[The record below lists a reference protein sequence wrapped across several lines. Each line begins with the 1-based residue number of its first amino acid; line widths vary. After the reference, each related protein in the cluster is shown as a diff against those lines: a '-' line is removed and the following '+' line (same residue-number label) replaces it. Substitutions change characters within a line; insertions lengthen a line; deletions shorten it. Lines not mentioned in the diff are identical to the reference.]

1 MRTRALK
8 PIQTT
13 KNVENILSCTEEGQ
27 PLSPIARMFHEPESD
42 VYAVIAIGIQTQIN
56 PEVVKANVVD
66 ILLKQP
72 RLSSMQ
78 VADEKY
84 GGQLKWVRTE
94 VDLDNH
100 VIVRSPD
107 LNVDSADIYVEDYV
121 SNLSR
126 TKISMSIPMWDIHIL
141 NIKTSKAES
150 VCILRVHHSI
160 GDGVSLM
167 SLFMSCCRKV
177 SGPDALPTLQTSK
190 KQKPCS
196 SSGGFLQHFIE
207 LFSVLLIYW
216 NTLVDVVMLLITIL
230 FLDDTKTPLKGPP
243 GVGSTPRRIVHR
255 IVSLDDVKLV
265 KNAMNATINDVM
277 VGVTQAALSRYLN
290 RKYGKNKKGGG
301 GAAGNN
307 NLPKNIRLRATSF
320 VNLRP
325 YLGNEDTSETM
336 KSISD
341 VKLSNLIGYVLF
353 PFTIALREDALDYV
367 RSAKAVG
374 ERKKA
379 TLEAVCTYFMAK
391 TFIKFFGTKLGSFP
405 TQTTFWFSNIPGP
418 QEEITCFGYQV
429 VYIAPTCYGQP
440 NALLI
445 HVLSYA
451 NTMNIVLSVD
461 EEIVPDPHQLCDDLE
476 ESLKLIKDAVIDKG
490 IKVSSPHWVSV
501 TNLTKEL

>member
-1 MRTRALK
+1 MRRTRTLK

-27 PLSPIARMFHEPESD
+27 PLSPMARMFHEPESN
-42 VYAVIAIGIQTQIN
+42 VYIIIVIGFQTQIN
-56 PEVVKANVVD
+56 PEVVKANLVD
-66 ILLKQP
+66 TFLKQP
-72 RLSSMQ
+72 RFSCLQ
-78 VADEKY
+78 VADEKN

-100 VIVRSPD
+100 VKAPSPD
-107 LNVDSADIYVEDYV
+107 LNQVESPDMYVEDYV

-126 TKISMSIPMWDIHIL
+126 TKISMSIPMWDIHLL

-150 VCILRVHHSI
+150 VGILRVHHSI

-167 SLFMSCCRKV
+167 SLFLSCSRKV
-177 SGPDALPTLQTSK
+177 SDPDALPTLPASK

-196 SSGGFLQHFIE
+196 TSSGGFLQHFIK

-216 NTLVDVVMLLITIL
+216 NTLVDVVMFLITIL
-230 FLDDTKTPLKGPP
+230 FLDDTKTPLKGPS

-325 YLGNEDTSETM
+325 YLGNEDISETM
-336 KSISD
+336 KSSSD
-341 VKLSNLIGYVLF
+341 VKLGNLIGYVLF

-367 RSAKAVG
+367 QSAKATG
-374 ERKKA
+374 KRKKA
-379 TLEAVCTYFMAK
+379 TLEAIYTYFMAK
-391 TFIKFFGTKLGSFP
+391 TFNKFFGAKWGSFP
-405 TQTTFWFSNIPGP
+405 TQTTLWFSNVPGP
-418 QEEITCFGYQV
+418 QEEITCFGHQMA
-429 VYIAPTCYGQP
+429 YIAPTCYGQP
-440 NALLI
+440 NALMI
-445 HVLSYA
+445 HVVSYA
-451 NTMNIVLSVD
+451 NKINIILSVD
-461 EEIVPDPHQLCDDLE
+461 EEIVPDPHQFCDDLE
-476 ESLKLIKDAVIDKG
+476 ESLKLIKDAVIYQGLVDCN
-490 IKVSSPHWVSV
+490 VY
-501 TNLTKEL
+501 

>member
-1 MRTRALK
+1 MRTTRALK

-27 PLSPIARMFHEPESD
+27 PLSPMARMFHKPESN
-42 VYAVIAIGIQTQIN
+42 VYIITVIGFQTRIN
-56 PEVVKANVVD
+56 PEVVKANLVD
-66 ILLKQP
+66 TFLKQP
-72 RLSSMQ
+72 RFSCLQASS
-78 VADEKY
+78 VADEKH
-84 GGQLKWVRTE
+84 GGLLKWVRTE

-100 VIVRSPD
+100 VKVISPD
-107 LNVDSADIYVEDYV
+107 LNVDSPDMYVEDYV

-126 TKISMSIPMWDIHIL
+126 TKISMSIPMWDLHLL

-150 VCILRVHHSI
+150 VGILRVHHSI

-167 SLFMSCCRKV
+167 SLFMSCSRKV
-177 SGPDALPTLQTSK
+177 SDPDALPTLPTSK

-196 SSGGFLQHFIE
+196 SSGGLLQHFIK
-207 LFSVLLIYW
+207 LLSVLLIYW
-216 NTLVDVVMLLITIL
+216 NTLVDVVLFLITIL

-301 GAAGNN
+301 GAAGNS

-325 YLGNEDTSETM
+325 YLGNHEDISEMM
-336 KSISD
+336 KSSSN
-341 VKLSNLIGYVLF
+341 VKLGNLIGYVLF
-353 PFTIALREDALDYV
+353 PFTIGLREDALDYI
-367 RSAKAVG
+367 RSAKATG
-374 ERKKA
+374 KRKKA
-379 TLEAVCTYFMAK
+379 TLEAIYTYLMAK
-391 TFIKFFGTKLGSFP
+391 TFNKFFGTKWGGFP
-405 TQTTFWFSNIPGP
+405 TQTTLWFSNVPGP
-418 QEEITCFGYQV
+418 QEEITCFGHEV
-429 VYIAPTCYGQP
+429 AYIAPTCYGQP
-440 NALLI
+440 NALMI
-445 HVLSYA
+445 HVVSYA
-451 NTMNIVLSVD
+451 NKINIIVSVD

-476 ESLKLIKDAVIDKG
+476 ESLKLIKDVVIYKG
-490 IKVSSPHWVSV
+490 LVDCNVY
-501 TNLTKEL
+501 

>member
-1 MRTRALK
+1 MRTRAIK

-66 ILLKQP
+66 ILLQQP
-72 RLSSMQ
+72 RLSSLQ

-177 SGPDALPTLQTSK
+177 SGPDALPTLQTSN

-230 FLDDTKTPLKGPP
+230 FLDDTK
-243 GVGSTPRRIVHR
+243 
-255 IVSLDDVKLV
+255 
-265 KNAMNATINDVM
+265 NAT
-277 VGVTQAALSRYLN
+277 QS
-290 RKYGKNKKGGG
+290 
-301 GAAGNN
+301 
-307 NLPKNIRLRATSF
+307 
-320 VNLRP
+320 
-325 YLGNEDTSETM
+325 
-336 KSISD
+336 
-341 VKLSNLIGYVLF
+341 
-353 PFTIALREDALDYV
+353 
-367 RSAKAVG
+367 
-374 ERKKA
+374 
-379 TLEAVCTYFMAK
+379 
-391 TFIKFFGTKLGSFP
+391 
-405 TQTTFWFSNIPGP
+405 
-418 QEEITCFGYQV
+418 QECHE
-429 VYIAPTCYGQP
+429 CYNQ
-440 NALLI
+440 
-445 HVLSYA
+445 
-451 NTMNIVLSVD
+451 
-461 EEIVPDPHQLCDDLE
+461 
-476 ESLKLIKDAVIDKG
+476 
-490 IKVSSPHWVSV
+490 
-501 TNLTKEL
+501 

>member
-1 MRTRALK
+1 MRRTRALK

-13 KNVENILSCTEEGQ
+13 KNVENILSCTEVGQ
-27 PLSPIARMFHEPESD
+27 PLSPMARKFHEPESN
-42 VYAVIAIGIQTQIN
+42 VYIIIVIGFQTQIN
-56 PEVVKANVVD
+56 PEVVKANLVD
-66 ILLKQP
+66 TFLKQP
-72 RLSSMQ
+72 RFSCLQ
-78 VADEKY
+78 VADEKN

-100 VIVRSPD
+100 VKVPSPD
-107 LNVDSADIYVEDYV
+107 LNQVESADMYVEDYV

-126 TKISMSIPMWDIHIL
+126 TKISMSIPMWDLHLL
-141 NIKTSKAES
+141 NIRTSKAES
-150 VCILRVHHSI
+150 VGILRVHHSI

-167 SLFMSCCRKV
+167 SLFLSCSRKV
-177 SGPDALPTLQTSK
+177 SDPDALPTLPASK

-196 SSGGFLQHFIE
+196 TSSGGFLQHFIR

-216 NTLVDVVMLLITIL
+216 NTLVDVVMFLITIL
-230 FLDDTKTPLKGPP
+230 FLDDTKTPLKGPS

-325 YLGNEDTSETM
+325 YLGNEDTAETM
-336 KSISD
+336 RSISD
-341 VKLSNLIGYVLF
+341 VKLGNLIGYVLF

-367 RSAKAVG
+367 RSAKATG
-374 ERKKA
+374 KRKKA
-379 TLEAVCTYFMAK
+379 TLEAIYTYFMAK
-391 TFIKFFGTKLGSFP
+391 TFKFFGTKWGSFP
-405 TQTTFWFSNIPGP
+405 TQTTLWFSNVPGP
-418 QEEITCFGYQV
+418 QEEITCFGHQV
-429 VYIAPTCYGQP
+429 AYVAPTCYGQP
-440 NALLI
+440 NALMI
-445 HVLSYA
+445 HVVSYA
-451 NTMNIVLSVD
+451 NKINIILSVD
-461 EEIVPDPHQLCDDLE
+461 EGIVPDPHQLCDDLE
-476 ESLKLIKDAVIDKG
+476 ESLRLIKDAVIYKG
-490 IKVSSPHWVSV
+490 LVDCNVY
-501 TNLTKEL
+501 

>member
-1 MRTRALK
+1 MRRTRSLK

-27 PLSPIARMFHEPESD
+27 ALSPIARMFHEPESD
-42 VYAVIAIGIQTQIN
+42 VYAVTAIGIQTQIN

-72 RLSSMQ
+72 RLSSLQ

-167 SLFMSCCRKV
+167 SLFMSCSRKV
-177 SGPDALPTLQTSK
+177 SGPDALPPLHTSK

-216 NTLVDVVMLLITIL
+216 NTLVDVVMMLITIL

-290 RKYGKNKKGGG
+290 RKYGKNKKGGD
-301 GAAGNN
+301 GAAGNS

-325 YLGNEDTSETM
+325 YLRNEDTSETM

-341 VKLSNLIGYVLF
+341 VKLGNLIGYVLF

-367 RSAKAVG
+367 RSAKAAG

-405 TQTTFWFSNIPGP
+405 TQTTF
-418 QEEITCFGYQV
+418 
-429 VYIAPTCYGQP
+429 
-440 NALLI
+440 
-445 HVLSYA
+445 
-451 NTMNIVLSVD
+451 
-461 EEIVPDPHQLCDDLE
+461 
-476 ESLKLIKDAVIDKG
+476 
-490 IKVSSPHWVSV
+490 
-501 TNLTKEL
+501 

>member
-1 MRTRALK
+1 MRRTRALK

-42 VYAVIAIGIQTQIN
+42 VYAVTAIGFQTQIN
-56 PEVVKANVVD
+56 PEFVKANLVD

-72 RLSSMQ
+72 RFSSLQ
-78 VADEKY
+78 VADDKN

-94 VDLDNH
+94 VDLDKH
-100 VIVRSPD
+100 VKVPSPD
-107 LNVDSADIYVEDYV
+107 LNQVESADMYVEDYV

-141 NIKTSKAES
+141 NIRTSKAES
-150 VCILRVHHSI
+150 VGILRVHHSI

-167 SLFMSCCRKV
+167 SLFMSCSRKV
-177 SGPDALPTLQTSK
+177 SDPDALPTLPASK

-196 SSGGFLQHFIE
+196 TSSGGFLQHFIE

-301 GAAGNN
+301 GAAGNS
-307 NLPKNIRLRATSF
+307 NLPKNIRLRATSL

-325 YLGNEDTSETM
+325 YLGNEDTSETI

-341 VKLSNLIGYVLF
+341 VKLGNLIGYVLF

-367 RSAKAVG
+367 RSAKAAG
-374 ERKKA
+374 QRKKA

-405 TQTTFWFSNIPGP
+405 TQTTFSISNIPGP

-429 VYIAPTCYGQP
+429 AYIAPSCYGQP

-451 NTMNIVLSVD
+451 NTMNIILSVD
-461 EEIVPDPHQLCDDLE
+461 EEIVPDSHQLCDDLE

-490 IKVSSPHWVSV
+490 LVDCYFY
-501 TNLTKEL
+501 